1 MQRGWQNSGTL
12 WKCSQALIVS
22 DTDVLGGNTWHITE
36 DNDMHSDKIR
46 KKKKIMMVVY
56 EDTVHYSNDINE
68 CNAYVVLFM

>member
-1 MQRGWQNSGTL
+1 M
-12 WKCSQALIVS
+12 
-22 DTDVLGGNTWHITE
+22 LGGNTWHITE